1 MPGDYEEQ
9 VLITSIKSGK
19 HCPVCLVP
27 LNEQEQLRPE
37 NPYPKRTPEQT
48 IEQLQIQ
55 KKYDK
60 NTPRLLLDMMVHN
73 RPNFTDGHFAVNVYQ
88 LQMFDMLHQLMVKG
102 LLNYLLD
109 WLTECVG
116 EGRTKLEVLWFK
128 QIVHMEDFIWI
139 RLPPCIL
146 QERYTATN

>member
-1 MPGDYEEQ
+1 
-9 VLITSIKSGK
+9 
-19 HCPVCLVP
+19 
-27 LNEQEQLRPE
+27 
-37 NPYPKRTPEQT
+37 
-48 IEQLQIQ
+48 
-55 KKYDK
+55 
-60 NTPRLLLDMMVHN
+60 MMVHN

-88 LQMFDMLHQLMVKG
+88 LETFNMLHQLMVKG